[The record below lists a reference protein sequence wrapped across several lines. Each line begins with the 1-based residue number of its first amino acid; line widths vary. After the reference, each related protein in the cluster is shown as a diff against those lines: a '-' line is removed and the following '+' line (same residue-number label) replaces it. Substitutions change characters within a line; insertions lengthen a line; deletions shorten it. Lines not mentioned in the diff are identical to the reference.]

1 MELRLDTRALQ
12 DAVARAKQLLKD
24 RRLVVVFGDRLT
36 LMSFCV
42 AEPIRPSL
50 VGAATTEDEGFEL
63 VRRTQPDLL
72 ICSSDLE
79 TGYGP
84 CLLRRVKAEYPC
96 CQLLIVLARETEE
109 AVCEAMGAYADGVVF
124 KSSLGTGRGD
134 LISAL
139 QTIADGGVYYPE
151 DICRIAASVP
161 QPNLPGLVEELT
173 PRELEV
179 VAAVSHGL
187 KNNSIADRL
196 GVSVETVKTHVGNAM
211 DKLGARDRTQMAV
224 TALLYGLIDP
234 QGFE

>member
-1 MELRLDTRALQ
+1 MSINKQLMRDLLRAIRQKVADGELESSAAVDRYASKLRKWSARRHCKRTMAIAAKNRLPLSPAMELRLDTRALQ

-84 CLLRRVKAEYPC
+84 
-96 CQLLIVLARETEE
+96 
-109 AVCEAMGAYADGVVF
+109 
-124 KSSLGTGRGD
+124 
-134 LISAL
+134 
-139 QTIADGGVYYPE
+139 
-151 DICRIAASVP
+151 
-161 QPNLPGLVEELT
+161 
-173 PRELEV
+173 
-179 VAAVSHGL
+179 
-187 KNNSIADRL
+187 
-196 GVSVETVKTHVGNAM
+196 
-211 DKLGARDRTQMAV
+211 
-224 TALLYGLIDP
+224 
-234 QGFE
+234 

>member
-84 CLLRRVKAEYPC
+84 YLLRRVKAIP
-96 CQLLIVLARETEE
+96 VLSVADCAGPRNGGG
-109 AVCEAMGAYADGVVF
+109 GAKRWGRTPMVWCSNPASAPVGV
-124 KSSLGTGRGD
+124 
-134 LISAL
+134 I
-139 QTIADGGVYYPE
+139 
-151 DICRIAASVP
+151 
-161 QPNLPGLVEELT
+161 
-173 PRELEV
+173 
-179 VAAVSHGL
+179 
-187 KNNSIADRL
+187 
-196 GVSVETVKTHVGNAM
+196 
-211 DKLGARDRTQMAV
+211 
-224 TALLYGLIDP
+224 
-234 QGFE
+234 